1 MSDGAGDASDAR
13 GGRTAGVEAV
23 ADVVARRPGQPLD
36 PVVRARLETVFDRD
50 LGDVRVHTDA
60 EAAESARSVDA
71 KAWTVGNHMAFAP
84 GHYAP
89 DTETGLRLLRHELSH
104 VVQQGGRIPTAP
116 TRLSSPGE
124 AAERAAD
131 AVAAGAAPGAALVG
145 TGEAGVVHRQAAG
158 VEERATHGDPRDP
171 QNPHNTLTAREMFRI
186 WQRYWNARLDRAITR
201 EDEVR
206 TRIWSKDNV
215 RYADDMDKFTLGLRS
230 ALGSEYEAAADELD
244 ACRAITSQMDKVLDW
259 LEARQVMHEPVTFD
273 QVNARALE
281 SARAQAWFQ
290 TWMAPLVMGAL
301 SMGTGPRTGPA
312 RIPEVPA
319 AEPVT
324 AGGPP
329 AGPQG
334 GTGFAGFIRKVLTA
348 KMIGMARAEPVTL
361 GPAAGGAPRSA
372 VTEPLRPVGESP
384 SPAGG
389 PSAVAERP
397 TAAVRPQQSTVAP
410 PAADARPAPGTTAR
424 TAPPP
429 EVPAK
434 ASPATSA
441 TAPKAPAAGFDAA
454 GRQRAAE
461 KLEGKQQ
468 AVAAA
473 DASVPSHQADQRS
486 AQGGLLKQAGERPVK
501 PASLKTRL
509 DPINRL
515 PTYDDKVE
523 AVRELRRLA
532 GLTAEE
538 KAYLDWL
545 SRNYALQH
553 DVQDAGGAATA
564 VTDIQ
569 LPAVTQE
576 RDAAQKAL
584 NQASKSLNELMR
596 SNGPNY
602 TAAGRIQVDQVMSR
616 AAWNAQVT
624 KPELATDHLVSLDR
638 ITKLR
643 ELRKLLAFYAKA
655 PAEVQAVLRNELA
668 ALGDLPDNLVRM
680 RADANGSSL
689 KSNKSWADIPYAK
702 AAKFGYSAADV
713 DAIRAREA
721 QTYADIL
728 RRIEEL
734 TAKYT
739 KQGTG
744 QR

>member
-1 MSDGAGDASDAR
+1 MPDGAGDAGDAR
-13 GGRTAGVEAV
+13 GGRTATIKAV
-23 ADVVARRPGQPLD
+23 ADVVARQPGQPLD
-36 PVVRARLETVFDRD
+36 PVVRTRLEADFDRG

-60 EAAESARSVDA
+60 EAAASARSVDA
-71 KAWTVGNHMAFAP
+71 SAWTVGNHIAFAA

-89 DTETGLRLLRHELSH
+89 GTGTGLRLLRHELSH
-104 VVQQGGRIPTAP
+104 VVQQGGRTPTAP

-131 AVAAGAAPGAALVG
+131 AVAAGAAPGAALVE
-145 TGEAGVVHRQAAG
+145 TGEAGVVHRQVVG
-158 VEERATHGDPRDP
+158 VEDRATHGDSRDP

-186 WQRYWNARLDRAITR
+186 WQRYWNTRLTRAVTH

-215 RYADDMDKFTLGLRS
+215 KYADDMDKFTLGLRS
-230 ALGSEYEAAADELD
+230 ALGPEYQAAADELD
-244 ACRAITSQMDKVLDW
+244 ACQAITSQMDKVLDW

-273 QVNARALE
+273 QVNAKALE

-290 TWMAPLVMGAL
+290 TWMEPLVMGVLA
-301 SMGTGPRTGPA
+301 MGSGPRTGPA
-312 RIPEVPA
+312 RVPEVLA
-319 AEPVT
+319 AEPLT

-334 GTGFAGFIRKVLTA
+334 GTGFAGFIRNVLTA
-348 KMIGMARAEPVTL
+348 QMIGMARAEPVTQ
-361 GPAAGGAPRSA
+361 GPAAGGPPRAA
-372 VTEPLRPVGESP
+372 VTEPLRPAGLSP

-397 TAAVRPQQSTVAP
+397 TATVRPQQSTVAP
-410 PAADARPAPGTTAR
+410 PTAVARPTAETTAR
-424 TAPPP
+424 TAPP
-429 EVPAK
+429 EAPAK
-434 ASPATSA
+434 ASPTTST
-441 TAPKAPAAGFDAA
+441 TAPKVAAAGFDAA

-461 KLEGKQQ
+461 KLEARQQ

-473 DASVPSHQADQRS
+473 DASVPSHRADQRS
-486 AQGGLLKQAGERPVK
+486 AQGRLLKQAGERPAK
-501 PASLKTRL
+501 PASLKARL
-509 DPINRL
+509 DRINRL

-523 AVRELRRLA
+523 AVRKLRREA
-532 GLTAEE
+532 GRTAEE
-538 KAYLDWL
+538 RAYLDWL

-553 DVQDAGGAATA
+553 EVQDAGGAATA

-569 LPAVTQE
+569 LPAVTRE

-584 NQASKSLNELMR
+584 NQASKNLNDLMR

-602 TAAGRIQVDQVMSR
+602 TAAGEIQVDQVMSL
-616 AAWNAQVT
+616 AAWNAQAT

-638 ITKLR
+638 ITKLP
-643 ELRKLLAFYAKA
+643 ELHRLLAFYAQA

-668 ALGDLPDNLVRM
+668 ALGDLPDNLLRM

-702 AAKFGYSAADV
+702 AQKFGYSASDV
-713 DAIRAREA
+713 DAVRAREA
-721 QTYADIL
+721 RAYAEVL

-744 QR
+744 RR

>member
-1 MSDGAGDASDAR
+1 MPDGAGDTSEAR
-13 GGRTAGVEAV
+13 GRRTGPIQAV
-23 ADVVARRPGQPLD
+23 ADVVARQPGQPLD

-50 LGDVRVHTDA
+50 LGDVRVHTGA

-71 KAWTVGNHMAFAP
+71 KAWTVGNHIVFAP

-104 VVQQGGRIPTAP
+104 VVQQGGRIPTVP
-116 TRLSSPGE
+116 TRLSSPGD

-145 TGEAGVVHRQAAG
+145 TGETGVVHRQAAG
-158 VEERATHGDPRDP
+158 AENRATHGDPRDP
-171 QNPHNTLTAREMFRI
+171 QNPHNRLTDREMYELWKGYWQRRLGRALDRERAVRKRI
-186 WQRYWNARLDRAITR
+186 WR
-201 EDEVR
+201 EDPVG
-206 TRIWSKDNV
+206 
-215 RYADDMDKFTLGLRS
+215 YADDRNKFEQGLRS
-230 ALGSEYEAAADELD
+230 ALGPEYEAAADEL
-244 ACRAITSQMDKVLDW
+244 AFCQAITAETENILNW
-259 LEARQVMHEPVTFD
+259 LEGKETQRVTVTLD
-273 QVNARALE
+273 EVDARALAE
-281 SARAQAWFQ
+281 ARSRYWSEMFVLPLFMLFLAEGPRLRGGSVPRIPGAPVEAPPSAR
-290 TWMAPLVMGAL
+290 
-301 SMGTGPRTGPA
+301 
-312 RIPEVPA
+312 
-319 AEPVT
+319 
-324 AGGPP
+324 PP
-329 AGPQG
+329 G
-334 GTGFAGFIRKVLTA
+334 GTGFRGVIRKVTA
-348 KMIGMARAEPVTL
+348 AGMIGLSEGERVTQ
-361 GPAAGGAPRSA
+361 GPAAGGPPRA
-372 VTEPLRPVGESP
+372 AITEPLRPAAQSP
-384 SPAGG
+384 SPTGG
-389 PSAVAERP
+389 PSAVTERP
-397 TAAVRPQQSTVAP
+397 TATVRPQQNTVVP
-410 PAADARPAPGTTAR
+410 PAADARPAAEAAAR
-424 TAPPP
+424 TTPPP
-429 EVPAK
+429 EAPAK

-461 KLEGKQQ
+461 KLAGKQQ
-468 AVAAA
+468 AVADA
-473 DASVPSHQADQRS
+473 DASGPSHEADQRS
-486 AQGGLLKQAGERPVK
+486 ARDRLLKQAGERPVK

-509 DPINRL
+509 DRINGL

-523 AVRELRRLA
+523 AVRELRREA
-532 GLTAEE
+532 GVTAEE

-553 DVQDAGGAATA
+553 EVRDSGGAATT
-564 VTDIQ
+564 VKNIQ

-584 NQASKSLNELMR
+584 DQASKSLNELMR

-602 TAAGRIQVDQVMSR
+602 KAAGRIQVDQVMSL

-643 ELRKLLAFYAKA
+643 ELSRLLAFYAQA
-655 PAEVQAVLRNELA
+655 PAEVQALLRNELA

-702 AAKFGYSAADV
+702 AAKFGYSASDV

-739 KQGTG
+739 KQGAG